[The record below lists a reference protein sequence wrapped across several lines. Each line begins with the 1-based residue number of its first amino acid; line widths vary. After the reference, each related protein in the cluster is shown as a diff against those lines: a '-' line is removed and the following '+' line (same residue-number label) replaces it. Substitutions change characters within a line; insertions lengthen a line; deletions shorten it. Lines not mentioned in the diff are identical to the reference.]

1 MKFKG
6 IAGGLGT
13 TILILAATDVQ
24 AEDGYDA
31 PAEWPSPVVEHSRG
45 SLLFDR
51 LEYARPDE
59 GDDALVWDFR
69 AWYGGDV
76 NRIYLKGEGE
86 NVQGDDLDPE
96 FESLDLLYSRLI
108 APFWE
113 LQGGVGYQGGIAT
126 DDHPERYF
134 GVLNLQGVAPYRF
147 ETDADLRISE
157 DGDISASLESE
168 YDLRISQ
175 RLFLQPRLE
184 MAVSAN
190 EVPEFGVGKGLNSV
204 RTGLRIRYELHRKFA
219 PYIGGYW
226 QKSYGD
232 TADMARAE
240 GEATEDTGIVAGI
253 RMWY

>member
-1 MKFKG
+1 MKLKG

-13 TILILAATDVQ
+13 TIFILAATDVQ

-113 LQGGVGYQGGIAT
+113 LQG
-126 DDHPERYF
+126 
-134 GVLNLQGVAPYRF
+134 
-147 ETDADLRISE
+147 
-157 DGDISASLESE
+157 
-168 YDLRISQ
+168 
-175 RLFLQPRLE
+175 
-184 MAVSAN
+184 
-190 EVPEFGVGKGLNSV
+190 
-204 RTGLRIRYELHRKFA
+204 
-219 PYIGGYW
+219 
-226 QKSYGD
+226 
-232 TADMARAE
+232 RA
-240 GEATEDTGIVAGI
+240 
-253 RMWY
+253 